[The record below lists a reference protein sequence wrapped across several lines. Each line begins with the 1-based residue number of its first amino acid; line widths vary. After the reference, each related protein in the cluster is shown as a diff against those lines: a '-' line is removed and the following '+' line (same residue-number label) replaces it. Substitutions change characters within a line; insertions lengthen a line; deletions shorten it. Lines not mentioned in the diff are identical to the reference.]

1 MGFAAEIAADIAS
14 SPQFRAEMSQLE
26 HAHLLSEMRKSSL
39 TDRDGALDQ
48 GILSRLLQSALIFSS
63 AGMDDFCR
71 IAQRISTAA
80 FSLTQAEDQTA
91 REIFAIIQ
99 GRLSNFP
106 ALRDGTLSELTPL
119 RLIYEFEENRRRQ
132 TVRTPSGKELLL
144 TQFQLDGW
152 NTLYAQKS
160 TALSAPTSAGKSY
173 LLMTYLVERF
183 RQATSANFVYIVPTR
198 ALINQ
203 VYDDANRYLTEAGIS
218 KDISVT
224 TIPLDLRAEGAPT
237 KTFYIL
243 TQERLEALLIAVK
256 DLTIDVVVID
266 EAQMLSDGNRGVL
279 LESVID
285 RILSRSPKAQ
295 FVFSGPMIENP
306 SFFGDVFDLREFKPC
321 TTKLSPVTQNLI
333 YLDYAAKPKREIAVR
348 LQVEGQ
354 TDEVARV
361 PIEHALKTDSDRLSY
376 VSHLFG
382 RNGSSIV
389 YVNGKSD
396 AEKVSLKIA
405 DLAEADASDE
415 IKQLIDFVKKHVH
428 KDYALAITLKKGV
441 GFHYGHM
448 PSLLRKTLEEY
459 FKARKLSFL
468 VCTSTLLYGLNLPA
482 RNIFMRKPTTGRNV
496 EISGSAFWNLAG
508 RAGRLGHELE
518 GNVYLIDYS
527 DWKTEPVGKQREVSV
542 SSALKEAIVDRV
554 GDLLGFLDDE
564 QLPSEKK
571 PELEIA
577 CGKLVIDQRNG
588 RLARTIA
595 RYQKPDNQGSLTLLT
610 QRIEKISS
618 EIDLPTEVLD
628 RNVGVSVFRQKA
640 LYEYMVGRV
649 KENDPSYLIPADP
662 LAEFD
667 EARRSY
673 ERAFKRIHTHL
684 LGFPSGDRRQYFFA
698 PLALRWM
705 RGDPLPVLIDSAIA
719 YHQKNK
725 KPTSVAK
732 IIRDT
737 MENVE
742 QHLRFRYVKFF
753 TCYNSILELVL
764 KRLGAAD
771 FVPLIPNVPLFLE
784 VGGSSG
790 AMINLMALGLSRTTA
805 EALSEYVTNK
815 DMNLNETR
823 SWLRGRTFGHLD
835 ISAICVKEAEDLAKA
850 LSLTH

>member
-1 MGFAAEIAADIAS
+1 
-14 SPQFRAEMSQLE
+14 MS
-26 HAHLLSEMRKSSL
+26 
-39 TDRDGALDQ
+39 
-48 GILSRLLQSALIFSS
+48 
-63 AGMDDFCR
+63 
-71 IAQRISTAA
+71 
-80 FSLTQAEDQTA
+80 
-91 REIFAIIQ
+91 
-99 GRLSNFP
+99 
-106 ALRDGTLSELTPL
+106 
-119 RLIYEFEENRRRQ
+119 
-132 TVRTPSGKELLL
+132 
-144 TQFQLDGW
+144 
-152 NTLYAQKS
+152 
-160 TALSAPTSAGKSY
+160 
-173 LLMTYLVERF
+173 
-183 RQATSANFVYIVPTR
+183 
-198 ALINQ
+198 
-203 VYDDANRYLTEAGIS
+203 
-218 KDISVT
+218 
-224 TIPLDLRAEGAPT
+224 DLG
-237 KTFYIL
+237 
-243 TQERLEALLIAVK
+243 
-256 DLTIDVVVID
+256 IDVVVID

-306 SFFGDVFDLREFKPC
+306 SFFGDVFGLSEFAPC
-321 TTKLSPVTQNLI
+321 STKLSPVTQNLI
-333 YLDYAAKPKREIAVR
+333 YLDYAAKPKREIVVR
-348 LQVEGQ
+348 LPVEGE

-361 PIEHALKTDSDRLSY
+361 PIEHALKTDTDKLSY

-405 DLAEADASDE
+405 DLVKVDADASDD

-428 KDYALAITLKKGV
+428 RDYALVSTLRKGV

-518 GNVYLIDYS
+518 GNVYLIDYP
-527 DWKTEPVGKQREVSV
+527 DWKTDPVEKRREISV
-542 SSALKEAIVDRV
+542 TSALKTAIVDHV
-554 GDLLGFLDDE
+554 GDLLGFLEDE
-564 QLPSEKK
+564 QLPSEKE

-577 CGKLVIDQRNG
+577 CGKLVIDHRNG
-588 RLARTIA
+588 RLPKTIA
-595 RYQKPDNQGSLTLLT
+595 RYQMPDNQAALMTLS

-618 EIDLPTEVLD
+618 QIDLPTDVLD
-628 RNVGVSVFRQKA
+628 RNVGVSVFRQRA
-640 LYEYMVGRV
+640 LYDYMVNRV
-649 KENDPSYLIPADP
+649 EKNGPAYLIPADP

-673 ERAFKRIHTHL
+673 EHAFKRIHTYL
-684 LGFPSGDRRQYFFA
+684 LGWAKADRRQYFFA

-705 RGDPLPVLIDSAIA
+705 RGDPLPLLIDSAIA

-725 KPTSVAK
+725 KTASVAK
-732 IIRDT
+732 IIRNT

-764 KRLGAAD
+764 RRQGSAD
-771 FVPLIPNVPLFLE
+771 FASLIPNVPLFLE

-790 AMINLMALGLSRTTA
+790 AMINFMALGLSRTTA
-805 EALSEYVTNK
+805 EALSDYVINK
-815 DMNLNETR
+815 DMDLKETR
-823 SWLRGRTFGHLD
+823 SWLRDQTFSHLD
-835 ISAICVKEAEDLAKA
+835 ISAICLKEAEA
-850 LSLTH
+850 LSQALASQH